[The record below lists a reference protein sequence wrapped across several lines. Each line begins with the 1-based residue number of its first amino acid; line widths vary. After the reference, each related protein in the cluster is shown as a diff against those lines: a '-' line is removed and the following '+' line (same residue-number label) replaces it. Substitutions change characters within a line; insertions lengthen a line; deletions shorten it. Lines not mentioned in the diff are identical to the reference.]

1 LKTSLHFS
9 SKREL
14 IWLRKLVTSTTSK
27 FLSRRGTCEY
37 LFSDPNPTVWTVD
50 LKNGSGAVKKG
61 KEGTADA
68 TFTLTDEDATG
79 LFDGSLKPNTLFMQ
93 GKMKIKG
100 NMQAAMKFTP
110 DLFPKSPKL

>member
-1 LKTSLHFS
+1 M
-9 SKREL
+9 
-14 IWLRKLVTSTTSK
+14 
-27 FLSRRGTCEY
+27 
-37 LFSDPNPTVWTVD
+37 WTVD
-50 LKNGSGAVKKG
+50 LKNGSGSVKKG

-68 TFTLTDEDATG
+68 TFTLTDADAAG

-110 DLFPKSPKL
+110 DLFPKKAKL

>member
-1 LKTSLHFS
+1 M
-9 SKREL
+9 
-14 IWLRKLVTSTTSK
+14 
-27 FLSRRGTCEY
+27 
-37 LFSDPNPTVWTVD
+37 
-50 LKNGSGAVKKG
+50 KKG

-68 TFTLTDEDATG
+68 TFTLTDDDAAG

-110 DLFPKSPKL
+110 DLFPKSKLWCDCWELASAVLLEIEYEKNLQLLRVPSPIASGWPHPNGG